1 MTSKDTTI
9 ASRVPGRAALFSF
22 AAFVLSLCA
31 LSVLESAYWNDRL
44 SPEAFERASARYLVS
59 GELALRVSCDDA
71 ILPAALDDRLLDSAS
86 KYARF
91 HGSDA
96 TTLQTIAV
104 GLARW
109 GVDSEKTHDALGIP
123 AAETDCARY
132 DYVEARFRDSLASLD
147 AKDALN
153 AMESADPSNDADLAA
168 ALDFLNALDPSS
180 DEYHNE
186 YENENHNGNDNGYDN
201 RYGNRYG
208 YEYRYR
214 FHNENGNDNARVYLT
229 TAAVEGSDP
238 IDSVLVVSSDDIIPC
253 EYAIYAR
260 RACEASSRLFFLLAL
275 GTLFYIPAAS
285 RISDSAFGV
294 VYGVASIVRAIE
306 EYLKRLNAA
315 STRFLVMIRVYL
327 VVNNR
332 LLRNS
337 NALDALESV
346 RLLI

>member
-59 GELALRVSCDDA
+59 GELASRVSCDDA

-109 GVDSEKTHDALGIP
+109 GVDSEKTRDALGAP
-123 AAETDCARY
+123 TAETDCARY
-132 DYVEARFRDSLASLD
+132 DFVEARFRDSLASLD

-153 AMESADPSNDADLAA
+153 AMESVDSLNDANLAA

-201 RYGNRYG
+201 RYG

-214 FHNENGNDNARVYLT
+214 FHNENGNDNARVYLS

-275 GTLFYIPAAS
+275 GTLFYLPAAS

-306 EYLKRLNAA
+306 EYLKRLNEA
-315 STRFLVMIRVYL
+315 STRFLAMIRVYL
-327 VVNNR
+327 VANTR
-332 LLRNS
+332 LLKNS